1 MMKKMTLIAA
11 SVFFLACITA
21 NAQMHQGGDAQ
32 SGQQKAMMPPCMMKG
47 GMGPM
52 HQGMMQKG
60 MMQEGMMMAKPMKKY
75 KMMVHMLP
83 RMQAQLSLS
92 QEQTGELIDL
102 QANFQKKQ
110 VDYKAQLAKKKM
122 KVQGLL
128 DKEAAADEVKDQLK
142 ACADIKVEMHA
153 AAYETALEMKGVLDD
168 AQIKKMEDFVMQHGD
183 MSKCDKKHGQG
194 GMKKKMMSQ

>member
-21 NAQMHQGGDAQ
+21 NAQMHRGGDAQ
-32 SGQQKAMMPPCMMKG
+32 SGQQKTMMPPCMMKG

-52 HQGMMQKG
+52 HQGMMQK
-60 MMQEGMMMAKPMKKY
+60 GMMMAKPMKKY

-102 QANFQKKQ
+102 QANFKKKQ

-122 KVQGLL
+122 EVQGLL
-128 DKEAAADEVKDQLK
+128 DKEAAADEVKKQLK
-142 ACADIKVEMHA
+142 ACADIKVEMHT

-183 MSKCDKKHGQG
+183 MTRGDKKHGQG